1 MNLSTGSLSGCVH
14 HFPVRVY
21 YEDTDAGGIVYHANY
36 LRFAERG
43 RTEMLRCIGF
53 PHQRLVEDHAAA
65 MVVSRL
71 EIDFAVPARLDD
83 ALEVRT
89 WLTALGGASM
99 RLAQHVV
106 RTGPGDPVTCARI
119 ILRLAC
125 INGNGRPSRLP
136 DEFLQSAATMVTGLQ
151 DSNAHGPVS

>member
-1 MNLSTGSLSGCVH
+1 MIADKIH
-14 HFPVRVY
+14 RFPVRVY

-43 RTEMLRCIGF
+43 RTEMLRCLGF
-53 PHQRLVEDHAAA
+53 PHQKLIDEHAAA

-71 EIDFAVPARLDD
+71 EIEFSAPARLDD

-99 RLAQHVV
+99 KLAQHVV
-106 RTGPGDPVTCARI
+106 RHGPGDPVTCARI

-125 INGNGRPSRLP
+125 IDAKGRPSRLP
-136 DEFLQSAATMVTGLQ
+136 EDFLRSAAPLVTGLQ
-151 DSNAHGPVS
+151 DSNAHGSLS